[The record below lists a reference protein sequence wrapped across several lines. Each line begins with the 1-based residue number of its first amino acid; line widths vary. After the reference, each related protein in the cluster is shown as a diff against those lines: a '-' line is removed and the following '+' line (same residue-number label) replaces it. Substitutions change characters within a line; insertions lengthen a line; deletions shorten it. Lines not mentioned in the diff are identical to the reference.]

1 MIKIDKKE
9 DCCGCNACVQR
20 CPKHC
25 IAMVEDQEGFS
36 YPRINSNLCVDCG
49 LCEKICPKLNI
60 RKRLNTLGYFA
71 VKNNNESERL
81 ASSSGGVFILL
92 AKEIISSG
100 GVVFGAV
107 YDENWE
113 VHHVSAT
120 NLVEVFPM
128 VGSKYVQGR
137 IEDSYK
143 QAEDFLKK
151 GRKVLFTGSPCQIA
165 GLRSFLRFKEYSNLL
180 AVDFLCHGVPSP
192 GIWRQ
197 YLAES
202 FGGYNRTAKMS
213 PKATDG
219 KNTVLFQSLNAKSPI
234 GDIKFRDKTDGWKK
248 YRFVVRQKSASKADQ
263 NSVLSSVFHYDNEY
277 MNGFLNDIYLR
288 PSCYHCTLKNGASHS
303 DMTIADY
310 WAAKV
315 VDKDFDDDT
324 GLGLVILYSEKGRKV
339 FAGLDL
345 TVREVSSENAHLY
358 NGGFNEHT
366 LPHPK
371 RAKFFRMISCGYSV
385 SDSVTTCL
393 KVSFIRRNLRRIKT
407 VVKKI
412 LNRA

>member
-49 LCEKICPKLNI
+49 LCEKNCPKLNI
-60 RKRLNTLGYFA
+60 RQRLNTLGYFA

-128 VGSKYVQGR
+128 MGSKYVQGR
-137 IEDSYK
+137 IEESYK
-143 QAEDFLKK
+143 QAETFLKE

-165 GLRSFLRFKEYSNLL
+165 GLMSFLRFKEYPNLL

-219 KNTVLFQSLNAKSPI
+219 KN
-234 GDIKFRDKTDGWKK
+234 
-248 YRFVVRQKSASKADQ
+248 
-263 NSVLSSVFHYDNEY
+263 SVLSSVKS
-277 MNGFLNDIYLR
+277 
-288 PSCYHCTLKNGASHS
+288 P
-303 DMTIADY
+303 
-310 WAAKV
+310 
-315 VDKDFDDDT
+315 
-324 GLGLVILYSEKGRKV
+324 
-339 FAGLDL
+339 
-345 TVREVSSENAHLY
+345 
-358 NGGFNEHT
+358 
-366 LPHPK
+366 P
-371 RAKFFRMISCGYSV
+371 
-385 SDSVTTCL
+385 
-393 KVSFIRRNLRRIKT
+393 LRRT
-407 VVKKI
+407 KI
-412 LNRA
+412 PFCRPYFIMIMSI

>member
-1 MIKIDKKE
+1 MILIDKKE
-9 DCCGCNACVQR
+9 DCCGCNSCVQR
-20 CPKHC
+20 CPKQC
-25 IAMVEDQEGFS
+25 IGMVEDQEGFS
-36 YPRINSNLCVDCG
+36 YPIVNSKICIDCG
-49 LCEKICPKLNI
+49 LCEKVCPKLNN
-60 RKRLNTLGYFA
+60 RKKLDALGYYA
-71 VKNNNESERL
+71 VKNNDVSERL

-92 AKEIISSG
+92 AKEIIFSG
-100 GVVFGAV
+100 GIVFGAV

-113 VHHVSAT
+113 VHHVAAT
-120 NLVEVFPM
+120 TLEEVYPM
-128 VGSKYVQGR
+128 MGSKYVQGR
-137 IEDSYK
+137 IEESYRL
-143 QAEDFLKK
+143 AESFLKE

-165 GLRSFLRFKEYSNLL
+165 GLMSFLRFREYPNLL

-197 YLAES
+197 YLAETFS
-202 FGGYNRTAKMS
+202 GFTGTEKMS
-213 PKATDG
+213 PQATDG

-248 YRFVVRQKSASKADQ
+248 FRFVVRKKSASKADQ

-315 VDKDFDDDT
+315 VDKDFDDDK
-324 GLGLVILYSEKGRKV
+324 GLGLVIIYSEKGKQI
-339 FAGLDL
+339 FTGLDM
-345 TVREVSSENAHLY
+345 TVREVTSESAHLY

-366 LPHPK
+366 HRHPK
-371 RAKFFRMISCGYSV
+371 RAKFFRMISRGSSV
-385 SDSVTTCL
+385 SDSVIVCL
-393 KVSFIRRNLRRIKT
+393 KVSFVRKNLRRIKSFI
-407 VVKKI
+407 KI
-412 LNRA
+412 MLK